1 MISKT
6 LKEGLN
12 KWGVGGEHPMLVKKI
27 MLKIAKYETRFIFC
41 ISNVLT
47 LGGLADP

>member
-1 MISKT
+1 MGGGGRT
-6 LKEGLN
+6 PH
-12 KWGVGGEHPMLVKKI
+12 VGKKI